1 MTRLNKEHKK
11 HLVLNTRWLIIGKE
25 DTPGNNHRTNQI
37 EKLKR
42 ATKMK
47 TKSPITK
54 KNKKHKAS
62 REYATEHPLKERIPD
77 APIT

>member
-54 KNKKHKAS
+54 KKHETQGQQGI
-62 REYATEHPLKERIPD
+62 RNR
-77 APIT
+77 APP